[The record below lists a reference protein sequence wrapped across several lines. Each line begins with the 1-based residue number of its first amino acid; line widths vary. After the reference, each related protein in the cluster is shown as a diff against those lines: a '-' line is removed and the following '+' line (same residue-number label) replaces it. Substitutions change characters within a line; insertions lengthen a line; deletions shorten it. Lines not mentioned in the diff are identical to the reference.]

1 MDFFKFW
8 LNCVYIV
15 RRLTFLEKYIL
26 TLQQV
31 CQSMPGVRMFEE
43 KTFYIQF
50 GKRHFE
56 ASTVAV
62 SQSMPGVRKLGK
74 NLAAFLFPASGKMAD
89 VQNKQ

>member
-1 MDFFKFW
+1 
-8 LNCVYIV
+8 
-15 RRLTFLEKYIL
+15 
-26 TLQQV
+26 
-31 CQSMPGVRMFEE
+31 MFEE
-43 KTFYIQF
+43 KTFYFQF

-89 VQNKQ
+89 VQNKHRFPLFSNFVFRVSVN